1 MAASG
6 FFTQFFTWLGELAG
20 RGSTNFGARGTDRPG
35 GYDRDQGTSQ
45 PAPLPTQMK
54 PAPVHGS
61 RFPSPPAAAPESSR
75 VAPLAWGARVSA
87 PFKRKVI
94 AMASRLDMS
103 PDHLMAV
110 MAFETGRSFDPAI
123 RNHAGS
129 GATGLIQFMPRTAM
143 GLGTTT
149 QALSKM
155 SALAQLDYVEA
166 YLRPYKGRMRD
177 LSSAYM
183 AVLYPR
189 AVGRADDYV
198 LFRKGSKA
206 YKLNRGLDRDN
217 NGQVTKAEASA
228 RVEAILEEGLLPRN
242 LG

>member
-1 MAASG
+1 MANSG
-6 FFTQFFTWLGELAG
+6 IFTQFFTWLGGLV
-20 RGSTNFGARGTDRPG
+20 RQSSTAFGARSADHLSRDDPG
-35 GYDRDQGTSQ
+35 DG
-45 PAPLPTQMK
+45 AP
-54 PAPVHGS
+54 
-61 RFPSPPAAAPESSR
+61 RPSPTRKPLKAAPPPR
-75 VAPLAWGARVSA
+75 ATPTAANPVASGLPPLAWGARVSA

-94 AMASRLDMS
+94 SIADRLGMS
-103 PDHLMAV
+103 ADHLMAV
-110 MAFETGRSFDPAI
+110 MAFETARSFDPAI

-129 GATGLIQFMPRTAM
+129 GATGLIQFMPRTAI

-155 SALAQLDYVEA
+155 NALAQLDYVEA
-166 YLRPYKGRMRD
+166 YLKPYKGRMRD

-189 AVGRADDYV
+189 AVGKPEDYV

-206 YKLNRGLDRDN
+206 YKLNRGLDRN
-217 NGQVTKAEASA
+217 KNGQVTKAEASA
-228 RVEAILEEGLLPRN
+228 RVAALLEEGLRPDN

>member
-1 MAASG
+1 MANPG
-6 FFTQFFTWLGELAG
+6 LFTQFFTWLDGLF
-20 RGSTNFGARGTDRPG
+20 RQGSAAFGARGADRMSRDSPG
-35 GYDRDQGTSQ
+35 GGAQR
-45 PAPLPTQMK
+45 PPLKAAPP
-54 PAPVHGS
+54 PVAT
-61 RFPSPPAAAPESSR
+61 PPATPSASR
-75 VAPLAWGARVSA
+75 LPPVAWGARVSA

-94 AMASRLDMS
+94 AISDRLGMS

-123 RNHAGS
+123 RNQAGS
-129 GATGLIQFMPRTAM
+129 GATGLIQFMPRTAI

-155 SALAQLDYVEA
+155 NALAQLDYVEA
-166 YLRPYKGRMRD
+166 YLKPYKNRMRD

-189 AVGRADDYV
+189 AVGKPEDYV

-206 YKLNRGLDRDN
+206 YKLNRGLDRNKD
-217 NGQVTKAEASA
+217 GQVTKTEASA
-228 RVEAILEEGLLPRN
+228 RVAALLEEGLRPGN

>member
-1 MAASG
+1 MANPG
-6 FFTQFFTWLGELAG
+6 LFTQFFTWLGGLV
-20 RGSTNFGARGTDRPG
+20 RQGSKAFGARSAVHSNHDNFG
-35 GYDRDQGTSQ
+35 G
-45 PAPLPTQMK
+45 
-54 PAPVHGS
+54 GS
-61 RFPSPPAAAPESSR
+61 PRPSPTRTPQKAAPEPVATPPATPPASR
-75 VAPLAWGARVSA
+75 LPPVAWGTRVSA

-94 AMASRLDMS
+94 VISDRLDMS
-103 PDHLMAV
+103 ADHLMAV

-129 GATGLIQFMPRTAM
+129 GATGLIQFMPRTAI

-155 SALAQLDYVEA
+155 NALAQLDYVEA
-166 YLRPYKGRMRD
+166 YLKPYKSRMRD

-189 AVGRADDYV
+189 AVGKPDDYV

-206 YKLNRGLDRDN
+206 YKLNRGLDRNN

-228 RVEAILEEGLLPRN
+228 RVAALLQEGLRPGNR
-242 LG
+242 G

>member
-1 MAASG
+1 M
-6 FFTQFFTWLGELAG
+6 
-20 RGSTNFGARGTDRPG
+20 
-35 GYDRDQGTSQ
+35 
-45 PAPLPTQMK
+45 
-54 PAPVHGS
+54 
-61 RFPSPPAAAPESSR
+61 
-75 VAPLAWGARVSA
+75 SA

-94 AMASRLDMS
+94 SIADRLGMS
-103 PDHLMAV
+103 ADHLMAV

-129 GATGLIQFMPRTAM
+129 GATGLIQFMPRTAI

-155 SALAQLDYVEA
+155 NALAQLDYVEA
-166 YLRPYKGRMRD
+166 YLKPYKGRMGD

-189 AVGRADDYV
+189 AVGKPEDYV

-206 YKLNRGLDRDN
+206 YKLNRGLDRNN

-228 RVEAILEEGLLPRN
+228 RVAALLEEGLRPGNR
-242 LG
+242 G